1 MAENTPGIEVNW
13 DPAARTSQAA
23 YEGTLS
29 YHRDQ
34 VVLFIICKLV
44 KAFRPI
50 ARSFARARRF
60 GDFRTSPAAITI
72 SPVR

>member
-34 VVLFIICKLV
+34 VVLFIICILV

-60 GDFRTSPAAITI
+60 GDFRTSPAAIMI